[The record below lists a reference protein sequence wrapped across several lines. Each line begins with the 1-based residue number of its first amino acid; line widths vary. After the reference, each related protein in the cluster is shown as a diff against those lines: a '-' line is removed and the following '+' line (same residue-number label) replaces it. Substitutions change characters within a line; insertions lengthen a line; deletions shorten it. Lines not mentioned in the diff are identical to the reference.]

1 MALTMPRA
9 SQINFDLT
17 NITDPII
24 RLNSGESGSADKDTG
39 IVLERGSDTNVAL
52 LYDESANQFALV
64 NTNEDGTTSGNVTI
78 ASYAPIKISN
88 LLIADDGNIGSASD
102 TDAIAIAADGV
113 VTMNQIPVF
122 SAGINVSGGT
132 IAGTLATVAQTN
144 ITSLGTLTALT
155 VDDVVINGK
164 VVTITG
170 DTDDTFTITA
180 GANGATTLATVDG
193 AYGGADGHLTLDPDG
208 IIILD
213 SGGASAQIQVKAAG
227 TEYFRIFNSGSNA
240 YIKSIVSDGDLII
253 QGIDGGSGISALTF
267 DMSAAGAATFND
279 DVTVGDDLKLASDSS
294 RIFFGADS
302 EVLLTHIH
310 DSGLR
315 LTNEASGDNVPVVFQ
330 LKSEEDFIVA
340 DEVIGSIEFAAGDN
354 SGTDAATVAAG
365 IHAIAEGE
373 FTASA
378 NATKLVFTT
387 GVSETAAASA
397 TAKMTLSS
405 AGLLTIADD
414 FVIKDGGTIGSAS
427 DADAIA
433 IAADG
438 IVTFSQ
444 APALGTNKITGVG
457 DPTASQDAATKAYVD
472 SQISSAVTT
481 TGTATLTNKSLTAPI
496 ITGSSSAAGSI
507 LFKEDTDNG
516 TNAVTLIGPA
526 STADVTVTLP
536 AATDTLIG
544 KATTDT
550 LTNKTINGPDN
561 TLTNIANSSL
571 SNSAITVARQGGN
584 STAISLGGTITFTN
598 VSNETTVAEDSGTIT
613 IGLPATVAITTGL
626 TVGGD
631 TATTNTATQTLT
643 NKTLTSPAL
652 TTPTV
657 TTSITLNAQADL
669 KFADADSSHYVAFQA
684 PNTVASNVLWTLPG
698 ADGTED
704 QVLSTNGSGTL
715 AWADAGSGGSSSGSS
730 FPNST
735 VSTMPGSAGD
745 YDLQKNTA
753 QDTAET
759 PFEAGGADAFGV
771 NLGTVYSMMDPA
783 GTTTTVDLG
792 TLS

>member
-102 TDAIAIAADGV
+102 TDAIAIA
-113 VTMNQIPVF
+113 
-122 SAGINVSGGT
+122 SG
-132 IAGTLATVAQTN
+132 
-144 ITSLGTLTALT
+144 
-155 VDDVVINGK
+155 
-164 VVTITG
+164 
-170 DTDDTFTITA
+170 
-180 GANGATTLATVDG
+180 
-193 AYGGADGHLTLDPDG
+193 
-208 IIILD
+208 
-213 SGGASAQIQVKAAG
+213 
-227 TEYFRIFNSGSNA
+227 
-240 YIKSIVSDGDLII
+240 
-253 QGIDGGSGISALTF
+253 
-267 DMSAAGAATFND
+267 
-279 DVTVGDDLKLASDSS
+279 
-294 RIFFGADS
+294 
-302 EVLLTHIH
+302 
-310 DSGLR
+310 
-315 LTNEASGDNVPVVFQ
+315 
-330 LKSEEDFIVA
+330 
-340 DEVIGSIEFAAGDN
+340 
-354 SGTDAATVAAG
+354 
-365 IHAIAEGE
+365 
-373 FTASA
+373 
-378 NATKLVFTT
+378 
-387 GVSETAAASA
+387 
-397 TAKMTLSS
+397 
-405 AGLLTIADD
+405 
-414 FVIKDGGTIGSAS
+414 
-427 DADAIA
+427 
-433 IAADG
+433 G

-481 TGTATLTNKSLTAPI
+481 TGTATLTNK
-496 ITGSSSAAGSI
+496 
-507 LFKEDTDNG
+507 
-516 TNAVTLIGPA
+516 
-526 STADVTVTLP
+526 
-536 AATDTLIG
+536 
-544 KATTDT
+544 
-550 LTNKTINGPDN
+550 TINGPDN

-584 STAISLGGTITFTN
+584 STAISLGGTITFNN
-598 VSNETTVAEDSGTIT
+598 VTNETTVGEDSGTIT
-613 IGLPATVAITTGL
+613 IGLPATVQLTTGL

-643 NKTLTSPAL
+643 NKTLTSP
-652 TTPTV
+652 TV
-657 TTSITLNAQADL
+657 TTAITLNAQADL

-745 YDLQKNTA
+745 YDLRKNTA

-759 PFEAGGADAFGV
+759 PFEAGSSDAFGV

-783 GTTTTVDLG
+783 GTSTTVDLG
-792 TLS
+792 AFT

>member
-536 AATDTLIG
+536 AATDTLVG